1 MPLLSME
8 LERLDKLYIIGYG
21 FGDYHINMRL
31 QKAMYTNDKLMV
43 VIVNPSIE
51 KQELFKPFDYDLRVR
66 YTNVRTPEWMNYEIT
81 QNWNKELK
89 TRLDMLNKY
98 LRQVILD
105 EISNIFKR

>member
-1 MPLLSME
+1 MKYIVNGKIPPIQGEICVSDFNGELQFLQPSILTGSKKYSENLKLLNREENMPLLSME

-51 KQELFKPFDYDLRVR
+51 KQ
-66 YTNVRTPEWMNYEIT
+66 
-81 QNWNKELK
+81 
-89 TRLDMLNKY
+89 
-98 LRQVILD
+98 
-105 EISNIFKR
+105 